1 MRNKLSQRQNEEFK
15 KRIGKHSFSLLHI
28 HNCLLRSIWM
38 SMKTSLF
45 LPKNIAVLFEI
56 YTYAWGFRLF
66 VFPFNCLAY
75 CFLLQAPSR
84 PFSSV
89 PFLELFSGPDHRS
102 YLDNMT
108 HNCFCC
114 SFSASLPRSL
124 SYITMMVYL
133 QTFFNMTCPK
143 RTDFFAS
150 VTFMWEMH
158 YDPIATHRPMWVPQK
173 MNWESMDINRTLAM
187 KLWVKQPQLWTPT
200 FVSIQVV
207 FLISFC

>member
-1 MRNKLSQRQNEEFK
+1 MKTSKKEWESIPLVCYVYITVSWNPSEWAWKLP
-15 KRIGKHSFSLLHI
+15 SFSLKTLPS
-28 HNCLLRSIWM
+28 CLKYIPMLGVFV
-38 SMKTSLF
+38 SLF
-45 LPKNIAVLFEI
+45 FHSIVLLI
-56 YTYAWGFRLF
+56 VSCFRL
-66 VFPFNCLAY
+66 LH
-75 CFLLQAPSR
+75 S